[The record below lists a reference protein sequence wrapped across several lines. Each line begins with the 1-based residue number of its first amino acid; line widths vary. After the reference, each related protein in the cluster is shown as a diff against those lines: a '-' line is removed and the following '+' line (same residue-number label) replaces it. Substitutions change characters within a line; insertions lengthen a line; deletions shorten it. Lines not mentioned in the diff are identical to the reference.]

1 MVKLDPKQEKIVYY
15 PGDKPLS
22 VEAGPGAGKTRV
34 IIERVKHLLSQD
46 DVTPESLLVITFTR
60 KAADELKDRLSKEDI
75 PKSDVD
81 LMQISTIHGFC
92 SKILEGTGA
101 IGFDV
106 IDDDINKKNNM
117 FIAKHLKKLGFVNE
131 FSVKARDIRDIV
143 RKYNEYTTFKVDT
156 KKLVEY
162 IKEVRPMSDEY
173 LTFVKK
179 HMEENDG
186 KFPFNEVRE
195 DDELK
200 KSYYNAKYLKIAES
214 YPEYLKLLADNNLT
228 DFSLMQVNTLEYLEK
243 NPETQFKN
251 VLIDEFQDTD
261 PVQMKIFEILM
272 DNADSFMV
280 VGDVEQSIYGFRG
293 SIENY
298 FKKLFDDHG
307 DKVEKKDLSI
317 NYRSTNEII
326 DFSEKYIH
334 EQKVKHSSKG
344 DAEGARDVSR
354 DVYYMVSD
362 DNESEAEQLVNL
374 ILNLKNTGKIDEYSD
389 IGILLRSVK
398 SDNNCINPLI
408 RKLEENDIEYQVKG
422 RSDLLDK
429 PEIKS
434 ILTLIYYII
443 QNDDEH
449 NPIFNSWERDWLTL
463 KAYTDESFKQTLV
476 NLSDE
481 TKEIFNSVQDRFEAE
496 VVAVEKE
503 VYKELVN
510 KTSRISTFSGVFKNR
525 DDDVIAEIFR
535 RVSRPIIT
543 LENLRKW
550 GVTNQ
555 DDLTFFYLLEQIK
568 NEYLNE
574 DVDWEE
580 KPTILELYLKL
591 LTITD
596 YLDEEFINTEENKH
610 QVENIALLSNTLFN
624 YEQVRDPKDLSG
636 VFWFLYHN
644 IDEYGAYAEG
654 KGVQIMT
661 VHKSK
666 GLEFPV
672 VIVGS
677 LSEGKFPMSFKD
689 PNPPSG
695 YAFIGGKIRPVY
707 YSPND
712 CLEYKPFGKTK
723 DENGN
728 IIPEEVH
735 EKMAHDEEEERIVY
749 VAITRAKDTLI
760 LSNISPEGS
769 EDLLDKAMKYVDA
782 DLDEKVKKQ
791 YFDLVPKGDEK
802 VQSFIDSNSYCKPL
816 RNNFEVIKPIECYEE
831 EITRKYDVD
840 SLVTTLITFIEEVEE
855 VNTSEEL
862 EMVRNKTPLE
872 IKEFIEDDPY
882 IPLAWLNNQVT
893 EDELKELLISF
904 LVKKENSEGEPIQL
918 SFTSLQ
924 NYQECPLKF
933 RLANDFGLK
942 TSEPRRISDGI
953 FIHKAFEVINKK
965 IKDNDNVYIGDEEV
979 KSIVANLFYKSKL
992 EDNPDEDK
1000 EFKLA
1005 RITDDILYYYNN
1017 DGKDLKILDCEVPF
1031 YIKKKNY
1038 SLNGVID
1045 LIYETENGNIGILD
1059 YKNTKSGNSYI
1070 SKYTDQLY
1078 TYILGLSDENHR
1090 YAGHE
1095 IEELNIYAIKS
1106 KKTIPIPINPI
1117 EIEELAKDI
1126 ESTAQNIDETKFSS
1140 AKGKH
1145 CDKCQYSVICKGTK
1159 GDTKLPPEP
1168 TSTGSDNKFC
1178 HQCGNKLEA
1187 GMKFC
1192 PSCGTKL

>member
-1 MVKLDPKQEKIVYY
+1 MVVLDPKQEKIVYY

-34 IIERVKHLLSQD
+34 IIERVKFLLKEKKIS
-46 DVTPESLLVITFTR
+46 PESLLVITFTR

-75 PKSDVD
+75 AKSDID

-92 SKILEGTGA
+92 SRILEETGA

-106 IDDDINKKNNM
+106 IDDDLNEKNNM
-117 FIAKHLKKLGFVNE
+117 FISKHLEELGFKNE
-131 FSVKARDIRDIV
+131 FTVKPRDVRDIV

-173 LTFVKK
+173 LTLVRN

-186 KFPFNEVRE
+186 AFPFDEIRE
-195 DDELK
+195 DKDLK

-214 YPEYLKLLADNNLT
+214 YPYYLKLLKNNNLT
-228 DFSLMQVNTLEYLEK
+228 DFSLMQVNTLNYLEK
-243 NPETQFKN
+243 NPKTQFTN

-280 VGDVEQSIYGFRG
+280 VGDIEQSIYGFRG

-298 FKKLFDDHG
+298 FKKLFDDYG
-307 DKVEKKDLSI
+307 DKIEKKDLSI

-326 DFSEKYIH
+326 DFSEKYIYD
-334 EQKVKHSSKG
+334 QKVKHSSKG
-344 DAEGARDVSR
+344 DAEGARNVSR

-374 ILNLKNTGKIDEYSD
+374 ILNLKNTGKIGEYSD

-408 RKLEENDIEYQVKG
+408 NKLEENGIDYQVKG

-434 ILTLIYYII
+434 ILTLIYHII

-449 NPIFNSWERDWLTL
+449 SPIFNGWEREWLNL
-463 KAYTDESFKQTLV
+463 KAYTDDSFKQTLV

-481 TKEIFNSVQDRFEAE
+481 TKEIFNSIQDKFEFE
-496 VVAVEKE
+496 TIAVEKE
-503 VYKELVN
+503 VYKEMTG
-510 KTSRISTFSGVFKNR
+510 KPSRVSTFSGVLKR
-525 DDDVIAEIFR
+525 DDDIKAEIFR
-535 RVSRPIIT
+535 RVSRPLIT

-555 DDLTFFYLLEQIK
+555 DDITFFVLLEQIK
-568 NEYLNE
+568 NKYLDE

-580 KPTILELYLKL
+580 KPSILDLYLKI

-596 YLDEEFINTEENKH
+596 YLDEEFINTEENKN
-610 QVENIALLSNTLFN
+610 QVENIAILSNTLFN
-624 YEQVRDPKDLSG
+624 YEQVRNPKDLAG

-654 KGVQIMT
+654 NGVQIMT

-666 GLEFPV
+666 GLEFPI

-677 LSEGKFPMSFKD
+677 LSDSKFPMSFKD

-695 YAFIGGKIRPVY
+695 YAFISGKNRPVY
-707 YSPND
+707 YSPNS

-728 IIPEEVH
+728 IIPEDVH

-769 EDLLDKAMKYVDA
+769 EDLLDKAMKYA
-782 DLDEKVKKQ
+782 DSDLEEKVKKQ

-802 VQSFIDSNSYCKPL
+802 VQSFIDSNLYCKPL
-816 RNNFEVIKPIECYEE
+816 RNNFEVIKPIECE
-831 EITRKYDVD
+831 RD
-840 SLVTTLITFIEEVEE
+840 
-855 VNTSEEL
+855 SEE
-862 EMVRNKTPLE
+862 
-872 IKEFIEDDPY
+872 
-882 IPLAWLNNQVT
+882 
-893 EDELKELLISF
+893 S
-904 LVKKENSEGEPIQL
+904 EPIQL

-924 NYQECPLKF
+924 NYQQCPLKF

-965 IKDNDNVYIGDEEV
+965 IKENDNAYIGDENV

-992 EDNPDEDK
+992 EENPNEDK
-1000 EFKLA
+1000 EYKLA
-1005 RITDDILYYYNN
+1005 RITEDILYYYHN

-1045 LIYETENGNIGILD
+1045 LIYETKNGNIGILD

-1078 TYILGLSDENHR
+1078 TYILGLSDENHK

-1117 EIEELAKDI
+1117 EIDELAKDI
-1126 ESTAQNIDETKFSS
+1126 ESTAQDIEESKFSS

-1159 GDTKLPPEP
+1159 SDNILPTEP
-1168 TSTGSDNKFC
+1168 TSTSSNAKFC
-1178 HQCGNKLEA
+1178 HQCGAKLEA

-1192 PSCGTKL
+1192 PECGTKL